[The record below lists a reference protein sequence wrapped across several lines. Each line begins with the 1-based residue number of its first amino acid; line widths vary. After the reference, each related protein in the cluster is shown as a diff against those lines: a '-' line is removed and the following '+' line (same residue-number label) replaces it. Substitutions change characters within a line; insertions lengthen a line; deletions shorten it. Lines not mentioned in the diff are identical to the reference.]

1 MHVTD
6 QSLWLTQAHFPL
18 YLFFLLMIMQIV
30 MIFRGITTSCFIL
43 PPLSSVVLV
52 DTNHPTSQE
61 KLKIYSFKALL
72 CLF

>member
-1 MHVTD
+1 MQVTD

-18 YLFFLLMIMQIV
+18 HLFFLLMIMQIV
-30 MIFRGITTSCFIL
+30 ILRGITTSCFTL
-43 PPLSSVVLV
+43 PLLSSVVLV